1 MRDHDVQGELAEG
14 FEPSPA
20 PILGPSG
27 LPERLPTQPV
37 DDPPPRLCE
46 QGPCRHY
53 HHFAIQMDAATPIA
67 GRMVKDAAGNVEL
80 VGEAGADPAR
90 LEHHHY
96 CYPTTGVEFVLGSF
110 PVLECSRWAPETDE
124 DRADIDRRRDT
135 FMHTLKGEQYKTA
148 LDKWRERQDELA
160 AAEQKMIDEATAEI
174 EAAEAARSETQS
186 ATPEPGDTP

>member
-14 FEPSPA
+14 FEPSPT

-27 LPERLPTQPV
+27 LPERPPTQPV

-67 GRMVKDAAGNVEL
+67 GRMEKDASGNVTL
-80 VGEAGADPAR
+80 SGDAGQDPAR

-96 CYPTTGVEFVLGSF
+96 CYPTTGIEFVLGSF
-110 PVLECSRWAPETDE
+110 PVLECSKWDPQDHGDVEIVEYR
-124 DRADIDRRRDT
+124 RAAFLSSD
-135 FMHTLKGEQYKTA
+135 KGQAYKTA
-148 LDKWRERQDELA
+148 LDQWRQRQTELA
-160 AAEQKMIDEATAEI
+160 AAEQKMIEDAAAEL
-174 EAAEAARSETQS
+174 EAAQAART
-186 ATPEPGDTP
+186 APEGDTP